1 MCIRDSNIK
10 AKITPR
16 EKDKILFNK
25 VLLFKPSVDQ
35 LFLICHRKLNHLGI
49 KDINNKNV
57 KIVPINDKASLL
69 KLLKELAYKRGQFT
83 LSSGQESE
91 HYINCKPV
99 TLSCEGNALLSTLMV
114 KKLDEGSRAV
124 GGLTLGG
131 DPLVVGV
138 AQRAF
143 YRGGHIDALIVR
155 KNPKDYGTKEVIEG
169 PKPEKGSI
177 VTVLEDV
184 TTTGGSAMK
193 AVNVLRGAGYTVN
206 RVVAIVD
213 RMEDHS
219 IWEHNKI
226 EFVSLF
232 TLQDIIND

>member
-1 MCIRDSNIK
+1 MTDSTYK
-10 AKITPR
+10 AT
-16 EKDKILFNK
+16 
-25 VLLFKPSVDQ
+25 
-35 LFLICHRKLNHLGI
+35 
-49 KDINNKNV
+49 
-57 KIVPINDKASLL
+57 LL
-69 KLLKELAYKRGQFT
+69 KLLKERAYKKGQYT
-83 LSSGQESE
+83 LSSGKESE
-91 HYINCKPV
+91 HYVNCKPV
-99 TLSCEGNALLSTLMV
+99 TLSCEGNALLSALMF
-114 KKLDEGSRAV
+114 KQLDPKSVAV

-155 KNPKDYGTKEVIEG
+155 KNPKGYGTKEVIEG
-169 PKPEKGSI
+169 HKPEKGAV

-213 RMEDHS
+213 RMEDHE
-219 IWEHNKI
+219 IWDHNKI

-232 TLQDIIND
+232 KLEDIIE

>member
-1 MCIRDSNIK
+1 MTDTIHK
-10 AKITPR
+10 ET
-16 EKDKILFNK
+16 
-25 VLLFKPSVDQ
+25 LL
-35 LFLICHRKLNHLGI
+35 N
-49 KDINNKNV
+49 
-57 KIVPINDKASLL
+57 
-69 KLLKELAYKRGQFT
+69 LLKEKAYKKGQYV
-83 LSSGQESE
+83 LSSGKESE

-99 TLSCEGNALLSTLMV
+99 TLSCEGNALLSSLMV
-114 KKLDEGSRAV
+114 KMLDPKSVAV

-143 YRGGHIDALIVR
+143 YKGGNIDALIVR
-155 KNPKDYGTKEVIEG
+155 KNPKGYGTKEVIEG
-169 PKPEKGSI
+169 NKPPKGSV

-213 RMEDHS
+213 RMDDHE
-219 IWEHNKI
+219 IWDHNKI
-226 EFVSLF
+226 EFLSLF
-232 TLQDIIND
+232 KLEDIIE

>member
-1 MCIRDSNIK
+1 MTDP
-10 AKITPR
+10 TY
-16 EKDKILFNK
+16 
-25 VLLFKPSVDQ
+25 
-35 LFLICHRKLNHLGI
+35 
-49 KDINNKNV
+49 
-57 KIVPINDKASLL
+57 KASLL

-83 LSSGQESE
+83 LSSGQETE

-114 KKLDEGSRAV
+114 KKLVEGSRAV

-155 KNPKDYGTKEVIEG
+155 KNPKGYGTKEVIEG